1 MSFYDIGRFEQWL
14 PETEAAR
21 LMNDR
26 QGRIRLFM
34 MHFPTCEKIYR
45 DEVVIELHERRLWL
59 ILLPNHRGF
68 IPAAVINNPTKLV
81 SNPKT
86 FNTVNKGV

>member
-21 LMNDR
+21 LMNDH

-34 MHFPTCEKIYR
+34 MHFPTCEKIDRY
-45 DEVVIELHERRLWL
+45 EVVIELHERR
-59 ILLPNHRGF
+59 
-68 IPAAVINNPTKLV
+68 
-81 SNPKT
+81 
-86 FNTVNKGV
+86 

>member
-1 MSFYDIGRFEQWL
+1 MSFYAIGIFEQWL

-34 MHFPTCEKIYR
+34 MHFPTCEKIDR
-45 DEVVIELHERRLWL
+45 DDVVIELHERRRLL
-59 ILLPNHRGF
+59 IILFFHPRGF
-68 IPAAVINNPTKLV
+68 EPASVVNDGAEFLGGYLV
-81 SNPKT
+81 VDC
-86 FNTVNKGV
+86 FYQ

>member
-14 PETEAAR
+14 PDTEAAR

-34 MHFPTCEKIYR
+34 MHFPNCEKIDR
-45 DEVVIELHERRLWL
+45 DEVFIELHERR
-59 ILLPNHRGF
+59 
-68 IPAAVINNPTKLV
+68 
-81 SNPKT
+81 
-86 FNTVNKGV
+86 